1 MEHPSTGRQFSDPSR
16 SFANLEAALV
26 ATMVTS
32 ATDVALL
39 LDRSGTIVDVAM
51 REPDLFGSVEKA
63 WIGKSFVDVVTV
75 ESRQKVE
82 RMLAEGPDQDSPARR
97 EINHPI
103 ANGSDLPISYSL
115 LRLTQNGMRLALG
128 RDLRTMAALQQNLVE
143 TQLALETDYARLRS
157 TETQYRVLFD
167 TAVEPILLVDA
178 AARRI
183 IDANLAARQRLEKDG
198 RRIVGAPLSSVF
210 GQASQGDVEAL
221 IAAAR
226 RSGESESAELVLA
239 GGEDAVAVVIR
250 FYRQHGSSRIIL
262 RLAGDEGAGKRE
274 IGDDL
279 VARLGRA
286 SPDAIAVVGPDRAV
300 LEVNESFLDLTE
312 IASRSQVVGRPL
324 DEILGRRG
332 VELGILMK
340 AIDGEGFVRNF
351 ATHLNTRYGGVV
363 DVDVSGSAITKGDRR
378 FYGFSIR
385 ETSRVSARP
394 ATSEPFRSANDMTG
408 LVGRVPLREI
418 IRETADIIEQLCI
431 EAALELTRNNRAS
444 AAEMLGLSRQSLYSK
459 LRRHNISGN
468 FSESDETH

>member
-1 MEHPSTGRQFSDPSR
+1 MEHPSTGRQFTDPSR

-26 ATMVTS
+26 ATMVTA

-39 LDRSGTIVDVAM
+39 LDRSGTIVDVAI
-51 REPDLFGSVEKA
+51 REPDLFGGVEKE
-63 WIGKSFVDVVTV
+63 WVGQSFAGVVTV

-82 RMLAEGPDQDSPARR
+82 RMLTERPEQESPARR
-97 EINHPI
+97 EINHSMPH
-103 ANGSDLPISYSL
+103 GPDLPVSYSML
-115 LRLTQNGMRLALG
+115 PLTKNGMRLALG

-143 TQLALETDYARLRS
+143 TQLALETDYARLRN

-167 TAVEPILLVDA
+167 TAAEPILLIDA

-183 IDANLAARQRLEKDG
+183 IDANPAARQRLEKDG
-198 RRIVGAPLSSVF
+198 RRLIGALLSTVF
-210 GQASQGDVEAL
+210 GPASQGDAEAL
-221 IAAAR
+221 IASAR
-226 RSGESESAELVLA
+226 RSGESESAELILA
-239 GGEDAVAVVIR
+239 DGEETAEIVMR

-262 RLAGDEGAGKRE
+262 RLAGDERADKQA
-274 IGDDL
+274 IDADL
-279 VARLGRA
+279 VARLGQA
-286 SPDAIAVVGPDRAV
+286 SPDAIAVVGPDRLV

-312 IASRSQVVGRPL
+312 IASRSQIVGRPL

-340 AIDGEGFVRNF
+340 TIDADGFIRNF
-351 ATHLNTRYGGVV
+351 TTHLSSRFGGVV
-363 DVDVSGSAITKGDRR
+363 DVEVSGSAITKGDRR

-385 ETSRVSARP
+385 ETARPTLRP

-418 IRETADIIEQLCI
+418 IRETSDIIEQLCI

>member
-39 LDRSGTIVDVAM
+39 LDRAGIIIDVAI
-51 REPDLFGSVEKA
+51 REPDLFGAVEKT
-63 WIGKSFVDVVTV
+63 WIGKSFAEVVTV

-82 RMLAEGPDQDSPARR
+82 RMFTEAHGQDSPARR
-97 EINHPI
+97 EINHPMPK
-103 ANGSDLPISYSL
+103 GSDLPISYSL
-115 LRLTQNGMRLALG
+115 LPLTKNGMRLALG

-167 TAVEPILLVDA
+167 TAAEPILLVDA

-198 RRIVGAPLSSVF
+198 RRLVGAPLSAIF
-210 GQASQGDVEAL
+210 AQTSQGDVEAL

-239 GGEDAVAVVIR
+239 GGEGTAEAVIR
-250 FYRQHGSSRIIL
+250 VYRQAGSSRIIL
-262 RLAGDEGAGKRE
+262 RLAGGTEPDQRAA
-274 IGDDL
+274 DADL
-279 VARLGRA
+279 VARLGQA

-312 IASRSQVVGRPL
+312 TASRSQVVGRQL
-324 DEILGRRG
+324 DEMLGRRG
-332 VELGILMK
+332 VEFAILMK
-340 AIDGEGFVRNF
+340 AIDGEGFIRNF
-351 ATHLNTRYGGVV
+351 ATHLNTRFGGVV
-363 DVDVSGSAITKGDRR
+363 DVEVSGSAITKGDRR
-378 FYGFSIR
+378 YYGFSIR
-385 ETSRVSARP
+385 ETSRPALRP

-418 IRETADIIEQLCI
+418 IRETSDIIEQLCI

-459 LRRHNISGN
+459 LRRHNISGS
-468 FSESDETH
+468 FSDTDETH